1 MTILPKKNSSKDK
14 KDSKQGE
21 GHHSHSQLHNPS
33 GEHRSSTGARPKCRN
48 SPPRWLSGSSREER
62 HSLNE
67 SRLAFR
73 ENYESYE
80 RTNRPQSA
88 KRARHRSSPHRE
100 HVGGART
107 SAAHT
112 SSRLESENEQQQ
124 REAESSLGYEERNS
138 EDEYDLSSCSDQE
151 FEELEARYE
160 KLVKQR
166 RGLII
171 KKMVPD
177 GGCLF
182 RVVAD
187 QVYGDQEWHSIV
199 RQHCMDY
206 MMKNADYFSQ
216 FVTEDFTTYI
226 NRKRLNDCH
235 GNHVEMQAMSEMY
248 NRNIEVFVYSLEPIN
263 TFHGIN
269 VTGNAPIRVSYHRNI
284 HYNSMVDPYKATIG
298 VGLGL
303 PSFKPGLA
311 DRNQMKDAM
320 KMSETTAIEQTM
332 LEDKVAA
339 TDWEATSEAIEE
351 QVARESYLQWLK
363 DNEKRATKNTS
374 STASATCSSAP
385 VDPPH
390 RREKLEE
397 GHHRG
402 GLSPRHRSGTS
413 SDPSCSTSYHE
424 QTKHSGTPPRSP
436 LASTSGAV
444 AIQDCASSSSETA
457 LSPLAC
463 ARLTAPS
470 TSQGTRTSANQMQGI
485 AAGAYSYLEWD
496 TEDAIVA
503 SILAQSQQEY
513 FDSLKRTGP
522 S

>member
-1 MTILPKKNSSKDK
+1 MTILPKKNTSKEK

-21 GHHSHSQLHNPS
+21 NHHSHSQHNS
-33 GEHRSSTGARPKCRN
+33 SSEHRSSGGARPKCRN
-48 SPPRWLSGSSREER
+48 SPPRWLSSNSREER

-100 HVGGART
+100 HVVGGART
-107 SAAHT
+107 ST
-112 SSRLESENEQQQ
+112 NSSSSRLEEENEQ
-124 REAESSLGYEERNS
+124 RDAEASLGYEERNS
-138 EDEYDLSSCSDQE
+138 EDEYDLSSCSEQE
-151 FEELEARYE
+151 FDELEVRFE
-160 KLVKQR
+160 KLVQQR

-311 DRNQMKDAM
+311 DRTLMKDAI
-320 KMSETTAIEQTM
+320 KMSENTAIEQTM

-390 RREKLEE
+390 RRDMAEE
-397 GHHRG
+397 SHHRG

-413 SDPSCSTSYHE
+413 SDPSCSTSYHD
-424 QTKHSGTPPRSP
+424 QTKHAGSPPRSP
-436 LASTSGAV
+436 LASTSGSV
-444 AIQDCASSSSETA
+444 AMQDTASSSESS
-457 LSPLAC
+457 LSSLAC
-463 ARLTAPS
+463 SRLCAAPS
-470 TSQGTRTSANQMQGI
+470 TSEGAQAPENQMQNISPGDF
-485 AAGAYSYLEWD
+485 GYLAWD